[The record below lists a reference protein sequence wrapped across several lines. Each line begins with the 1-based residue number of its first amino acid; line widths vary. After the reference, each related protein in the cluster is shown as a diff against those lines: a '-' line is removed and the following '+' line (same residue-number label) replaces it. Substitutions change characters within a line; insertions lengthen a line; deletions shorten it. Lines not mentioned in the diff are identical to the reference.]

1 MTMLDGVPPAPK
13 PGRRPALRAFVG
25 VGASAVAVLLVV
37 GGWYLWHRETHKVSQ
52 ATAKQEVAQALDAM
66 VHSVSANHPDYNS
79 KIVLEH
85 CDNGMGGYNGWQ
97 VYSIGTFDHQNRD
110 NAIAM
115 ANTLSA
121 FLRRAGYSGV
131 KTTVDAQTV
140 RVDAAKSDIQAT
152 LYLDSSS
159 AGDSID
165 ITASTGC
172 NIVPDPTDTTTE
184 GKIIG

>member
-1 MTMLDGVPPAPK
+1 MAFDTGPPAPT
-13 PGRRPALRAFVG
+13 GRRRPALSAFAG
-25 VGASAVAVLLVV
+25 VGASAIAALLVV

-52 ATAKQEVAQALDAM
+52 ATAKREVDQALGAM
-66 VHSVSANHPDYNS
+66 VQSVGANHPDYSS

-97 VYSIGTFDHQNRD
+97 VYSIGTFDHQTRD
-110 NAIAM
+110 NAVAM

-121 FLRRAGYSGV
+121 FLRQAGYSGV

-140 RVDAAKSDIQAT
+140 RVDGAKGDIQAT

-159 AGDSID
+159 AGESID

-172 NIVPDPTDTTTE
+172 NIVPDPADTTTE